1 MEALFSGLFTSTA
14 TSITLTGFIISI
26 AAAIVLGAVVSLV
39 FTRNSYETKS
49 FAITLAL
56 IPAIVAIIIM
66 MVSGSLG
73 AGVAVAGT
81 FSLIR
86 FRSAPGTAKEIGGI
100 FLAMASGLACGM
112 GYPVFAAIFTV
123 IICAVFVLYS
133 HLGFG
138 SNNKDGLAKTLKIT
152 VPEDLEYEGM
162 FSDIFDKY
170 TKNCELAGIKTT
182 NMGSMNKLTYNLT
195 LKEAGTE
202 KRMIDDLRCRN
213 GNLEIALSLQQIDRN
228 EL

>member
-26 AAAIVLGAVVSLV
+26 TAAIVLGAVVSLV